1 MDDQRW
7 IAIDVRIF
15 FIFFFFYV
23 VSRLRHALA
32 LTSGA
37 ISDDANS
44 RKLSTTSVDLV
55 RT

>member
-15 FIFFFFYV
+15 FIFFFYV